1 MKYKNTRI
9 GASARSHI
17 HAQQQ
22 QSHDK
27 REAERGNKRGDD
39 VSGVRHGEATR
50 QGDEPFGQREAP

>member
-22 QSHDK
+22 QSHNK
-27 REAERGNKRGDD
+27 REAECGDKRGDD
-39 VSGVRHGEATR
+39 VSGVRHG
-50 QGDEPFGQREAP
+50 GNAPRG